1 MGLTEF
7 SSLGKGRLASLTFA
21 RMTGLTGLV
30 SLVKR
35 QTGFSNLGN
44 GLNGLSS
51 LIKRLVGFSSLGK
64 RGLG

>member
-21 RMTGLTGLV
+21 RMTGLV